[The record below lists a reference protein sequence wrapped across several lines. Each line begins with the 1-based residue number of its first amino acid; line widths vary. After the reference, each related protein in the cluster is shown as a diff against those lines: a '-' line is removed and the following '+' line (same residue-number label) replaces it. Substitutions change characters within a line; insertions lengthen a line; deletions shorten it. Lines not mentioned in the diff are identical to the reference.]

1 MFCNI
6 FSKLFGKK
14 KNEDNKIKIED
25 NKKLEENT

>member
-14 KNEDNKIKIED
+14 EKDADKIED
-25 NKKLEENT
+25 KNLEENV

>member
-14 KNEDNKIKIED
+14 EKDVDKRED
-25 NKKLEENT
+25 KKLEENV

>member
-14 KNEDNKIKIED
+14 EKDVDKIED
-25 NKKLEENT
+25 KKLRINA